1 MKECFVGRNLTLTVC
16 LHRTLDYKRNLTL
29 EHQSELG
36 RANALHLA
44 CSDVFFFES
53 NLRSDHF
60 GSLLELE
67 TLSIEY
73 CKIRTLP
80 PRSFVGLSSLQHL
93 SIETFN
99 SEWSAILLD
108 IDYEAFVGLSKLTTI
123 KLSNNNIFRTPAKLF
138 CPLSSIERVD
148 LRHNRL
154 VDLEDLGLSNRT
166 SAQCPVNLRT
176 LDVAHNSLRA
186 LTPGSLA
193 STSLLT
199 SLLASSNQVAVLDS
213 NTLRGLPLL
222 QVIDLSS
229 NQLAALPPDLFLDN
243 GDLREIKL
251 ANNSIGTIH
260 LSVFRNLT
268 KLERLDLSRNQLDEN
283 WIKEDMFADLTALK
297 VLDLSH
303 NHLSSIDS
311 NLLQKL
317 TQLEF
322 LDLSHN
328 RLEVVTS
335 QALTS
340 LANLNTLLLSH
351 NQLESLA
358 QLALSASHQLKILS
372 VDNNKLQSLHHDIFR

>member
-1 MKECFVGRNLTLTVC
+1 M
-16 LHRTLDYKRNLTL
+16 HRTLDYKRNLTL
-29 EHQSELG
+29 EHQSEVG

-148 LRHNRL
+148 LTHNRL

-213 NTLRGLPLL
+213 NALRGLPLL

-340 LANLNTLLLSH
+340 LSNLNTLLLSY